1 MYDNDFTHRDAL
13 DDIEELLAIRQHS
26 PRFWDADAS
35 ELATVD
41 PYEHPSVEVADA
53 LEGGW
58 DDPAVAVEVRE
69 LLAEEV
75 RLTPLGQTPTVRPL
89 VHTIDD
95 VLADRFPAPEEE
107 LRSHVLALVPVDGA
121 GLWPAA
127 DYAERGA
134 AA

>member
-26 PRFWDADAS
+26 PRFWDADAG

-41 PYEHPSVEVADA
+41 PYEHPSVEIADA
-53 LEGGW
+53 LAEDGW

-75 RLTPLGQTPTVRPL
+75 HLTPLADTPYGRPTVHHVDELL
-89 VHTIDD
+89 VDEPTGEEAF
-95 VLADRFPAPEEE
+95 AD
-107 LRSHVLALVPVDGA
+107 LVLALVPVAVDGS
-121 GLWPAA
+121 WPA
-127 DYAERGA
+127 EA
-134 AA
+134 AAA